1 MTQLGAEMVRGVTC
15 VPFPL
20 AEREEVLTCATFAP
34 VEWREHRKMPSSL
47 PKDELQMAQIMAP
60 HMFPLASTLAIQR
73 WLDLISPQ

>member
-1 MTQLGAEMVRGVTC
+1 VTQLGAEIVQRVTC

-20 AEREEVLTCATFAP
+20 ATFAP
-34 VEWREHRKMPSSL
+34 VEWREHQKMPSSL

-60 HMFPLASTLAIQR
+60 HMFPLASTLAIQW